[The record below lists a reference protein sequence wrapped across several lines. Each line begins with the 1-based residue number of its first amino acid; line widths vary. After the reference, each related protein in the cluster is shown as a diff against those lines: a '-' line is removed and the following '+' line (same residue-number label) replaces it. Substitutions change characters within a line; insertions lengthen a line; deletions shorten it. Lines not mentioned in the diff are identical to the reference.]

1 MKYEEFFR
9 THPIFTGA
17 ELDEYMSSR
26 GQVGE
31 RAREALLAYYRKVG
45 WVTRVR
51 RGLYAVTPRGSNAAT
66 YPVDPF
72 LIASR
77 LTKDAVLAYH
87 TALEFRGS
95 AYSMQNYF
103 TYAALRP
110 LNPVTFHSYLF
121 RGVRFPQ
128 ALLQAGRQDFGIVT
142 ADRAGMS
149 VRVTSPERTL
159 VEVLDRPDLSGSWE
173 EVWRSLESIEFFDLD
188 EVVDYIKLLGNATLA
203 AKVGFF
209 LEQHREP
216 LMVEEGYLKTL
227 HALQPRHPHYLER
240 GKRESGRLAPGWNL
254 VVPQDVFE
262 RSWAD
267 VL

>member
-1 MKYEEFFR
+1 MKYEEFLR
-9 THPIFTGA
+9 THPVFTGA
-17 ELDEYMSSR
+17 ELDAYMSSR

-31 RAREALLAYYRKVG
+31 RTREALLAYYRKVG
-45 WVTRVR
+45 WVTLVR

-66 YPVDPF
+66 YPIDPF
-72 LIASR
+72 LIASK
-77 LTKDAVLAYH
+77 LTEDAVLAYH

-103 TYAALRP
+103 TYAAARP
-110 LNPVTFHSYLF
+110 LNPVTFRSYLF

-128 ALLQAGRQDFGIVT
+128 ALRQAGREDSGVMI
-142 ADRAGMS
+142 ADRAGMA

-159 VEVLDRPDLSGSWE
+159 VDVLDRPDLSGSWE

-188 EVVDYIKLLGNATLA
+188 KVVDYARLLGKATLA

-209 LEQHREP
+209 LEQHRES
-216 LMVEEGYLKTL
+216 LMVGESHLKAL
-227 HALQPRHPHYLER
+227 HALQPRHPLYLER

-254 VVPQDVFE
+254 IVPHEVFE